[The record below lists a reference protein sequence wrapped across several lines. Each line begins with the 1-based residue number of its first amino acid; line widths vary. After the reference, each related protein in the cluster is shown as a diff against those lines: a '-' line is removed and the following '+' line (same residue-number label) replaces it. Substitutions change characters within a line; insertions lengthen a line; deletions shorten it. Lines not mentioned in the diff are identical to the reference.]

1 MVELTATKVTSLW
14 SKWRNWGILSTTNI
28 NKRPTFVWRQIRW
41 KLTYFFFLQ
50 ANLEAILQF
59 CSDSHHDT
67 PDTSTCSPASLI
79 NLSAYRAMACVGL
92 YMPGFSS
99 LISMD
104 ARCLLIG
111 LDTNIYSS
119 FNMIFYWMPT
129 PSIDARWMAEL
140 SLRWAALYTP
150 LGHILME

>member
-1 MVELTATKVTSLW
+1 MAESRLSKHHEHQQAAYVCLKANPVEVNLL
-14 SKWRNWGILSTTNI
+14 
-28 NKRPTFVWRQIRW
+28 
-41 KLTYFFFLQ
+41 FFLQ

-99 LISMD
+99 LISID
-104 ARCLLIG
+104 ARCLHIG

-129 PSIDARWMAEL
+129 PNIDARWMAEL